1 MHVRLRE
8 RTLFDQLEHDAL
20 NDDAA
25 LASTLRKVIALGG
38 NVGSAKLREW
48 ANRELQGYADVAEDE
63 IPEYRKAPAVIM
75 IDGSNMVAR
84 IRGQQMSRFD
94 LPEEVRDHVKE
105 RVTFGHGVGEL
116 EAMLKHARED
126 GAAARLQIPGG
137 AELVKMMN
145 YRGAQQGLDFQTI
158 ERVYWSVSEPTLQ
171 GVLDAIRT
179 TLVTL
184 VAEMRAG
191 MAESAQSPSAAIADQ
206 AVNVAVHGDKNR
218 IEITSAQASG
228 NGSHLAGAGPREG
241 RSRGTFWVVLGSLT
255 GVAALLVGIATWQG
269 WWT

>member
-1 MHVRLRE
+1 MRLRD
-8 RTLFDQLEHDAL
+8 RTLFDQIEHDAL
-20 NDDAA
+20 NDDAP

-38 NVGSAKLREW
+38 NVGSARLREW
-48 ANRELQGYADVAEDE
+48 ANRELQGYAGVTEDD

-75 IDGSNMVAR
+75 IDGSNMLAR
-84 IRGQQMSRFD
+84 IQGQQISQFD

-116 EAMLKHARED
+116 EAMLKHTRGD
-126 GAAARLQIPGG
+126 GGTARLQIPGG

-145 YRGAQQGLDFQTI
+145 YRGAQAGLDFQTI

-171 GVLDAIRT
+171 GVLDSIRT
-179 TLVTL
+179 TLVSL

-191 MAESAQSPSAAIADQ
+191 MPDTADTPSAAVADE
-206 AVNVAVHGDKNR
+206 AVNVAVHGDQNR

-228 NGSHLAGAGPREG
+228 NGSHQVHAGRREES

-255 GVAALLVGIATWQG
+255 GLAALLVGIATWQG